1 MKQKSLKI
9 RNSTAEFLIFTS
21 QSGADSIEVKV
32 VDENV
37 WLTQKLIA
45 ALFGKSVSTI
55 NEHIKNIY
63 SDDEL
68 SESDTMNKF
77 GNSEFAKKP
86 TNYYNL
92 DMIISVGY
100 RVNSKKAT
108 QFRQWATQVLKEFA
122 IKGYVLDKK
131 RLENGS
137 FLGEAY
143 FDRLLEEIRDIRLSE
158 RKFYQKVTDIYATS
172 LDYDKDDAITKAF
185 FKKVQNKMH
194 YAIHG
199 YTAPELIMQRADS
212 NKEYMG
218 LSSWGNAPEGKIVK
232 SDVVIAKNYLNKEE
246 LEALGLIVSA
256 YLDLAESRAKRKIPM
271 TMEDW
276 SKRLDLFL
284 EFDDREVLNNA
295 GSITAEIAKE
305 HALSEF
311 EKYRVV
317 QDKLY
322 KNDFDKLIEDSQ
334 K

>member
-1 MKQKSLKI
+1 MINTFTMQKNLKI

-21 QSGADSIEVKV
+21 QSGADGIEVKV

-45 ALFGKSVSTI
+45 ELFGKSVSTI

-137 FLGEAY
+137 FLG
-143 FDRLLEEIRDIRLSE
+143 
-158 RKFYQKVTDIYATS
+158 
-172 LDYDKDDAITKAF
+172 
-185 FKKVQNKMH
+185 
-194 YAIHG
+194 
-199 YTAPELIMQRADS
+199 
-212 NKEYMG
+212 
-218 LSSWGNAPEGKIVK
+218 
-232 SDVVIAKNYLNKEE
+232 DVY
-246 LEALGLIVSA
+246 
-256 YLDLAESRAKRKIPM
+256 
-271 TMEDW
+271 
-276 SKRLDLFL
+276 
-284 EFDDREVLNNA
+284 
-295 GSITAEIAKE
+295 
-305 HALSEF
+305 
-311 EKYRVV
+311 
-317 QDKLY
+317 
-322 KNDFDKLIEDSQ
+322 FDKLIEDSQ

>member
-1 MKQKSLKI
+1 MQKNLKI

-21 QSGADSIEVKV
+21 QSGENSIEVKV
-32 VDENV
+32 SDDNV

-45 ALFGKSVSTI
+45 ELFDKSVSTI

-63 SDDEL
+63 SDNEL
-68 SESDTMNKF
+68 IESETMNKF

-122 IKGYVLDKK
+122 IKGFVLDKK

-137 FLGEAY
+137 FFGEEY
-143 FDRLLEEIRDIRLSE
+143 FDRLLEEIREIRLSE

-172 LDYDKDDAITKAF
+172 LDYNKDATLTKIF
-185 FKKVQNKMH
+185 FQKVQNKMH

-199 YTAPELIMQRADS
+199 HTAPELILKRADS
-212 NKEYMG
+212 NKEFMG
-218 LSSWGNAPEGKIVK
+218 LNSWNNAPDGKIMK
-232 SDVVIAKNYLNKEE
+232 TDVVIAKNYLQKEE
-246 LEALGLIVSA
+246 LESLGLIVSA
-256 YLDLAESRAKRKIPM
+256 YLDLAEARAKRNIPM

-276 SKRLDLFL
+276 STRLNLFL
-284 EFDDREVLNNA
+284 EFDDRSVLENA
-295 GSITAEIAKE
+295 GTVSAQIAKE

-311 EKYRVV
+311 EKYRVI
-317 QDKLY
+317 QDTLY
-322 KNDFDKLIEDSQ
+322 RNDFDKLIEDIQ

>member
-1 MKQKSLKI
+1 MKKTLKI

-21 QSGADSIEVKV
+21 QSGEDSIEVKV
-32 VDENV
+32 SDENV

-45 ALFGKSVSTI
+45 ELFGKSVSTI

-63 SDDEL
+63 NDNEL
-68 SESDTMNKF
+68 VEFLTMNKF

-122 IKGYVLDKK
+122 IKGFVLDKK

-137 FLGEAY
+137 FLGEEY
-143 FDRLLEEIRDIRLSE
+143 FDRLLEEIREIRLSE

-172 LDYDKDDAITKAF
+172 LDYNKDDTLTKVF

-199 YTAPELIMQRADS
+199 HTASELIVQRADS
-212 NKEYMG
+212 NKEFMG
-218 LSSWGNAPEGKIVK
+218 LNSWDNAPDGKIMK
-232 SDVVIAKNYLNKEE
+232 ADVLIAKNYLEKEE
-246 LEALGLIVSA
+246 LESLGLIVSA

-276 SKRLDLFL
+276 STRLDLFL
-284 EFDDREVLNNA
+284 EFDDREVLVNA
-295 GSITAEIAKE
+295 GKVTAQIAKE

-317 QDKLY
+317 QDRLY
-322 KNDFDKLIEDSQ
+322 RNDFDKLIEDIQ